1 MIRLNTRRPKPINV
15 PAGAPPRKAD
25 AGSFRRTLRK
35 NAPFLLML
43 APGLI
48 LVLLFAYLPM
58 FGIVI
63 AFKNYRAVDG
73 ILGSA
78 WIGLKN
84 FEFLFRS
91 PVLERITRN
100 TLTLNALFIVTGTIG
115 SIVLALMLNE
125 IRSRIAIKAYQTVL
139 FFPFFISWV
148 IVGYFSFA
156 LLNADTG
163 LVNGMLKTFGLKP
176 ITWYS
181 SPQYWPT
188 ILTLTKL
195 WKGVGYG
202 SVIYLAA
209 MLAINHEYY
218 EAAMLDGAS
227 KLQQIRYITLP
238 FLVPIMVITTL
249 LAIGGIFTADFGMF
263 FYVTRDSTL
272 LYPTTDVIDTYV
284 VRALRVNADIG
295 MASATGLYQ
304 SFVGFVLVLFSNW
317 LVKRI
322 DPDRSLF

>member
-1 MIRLNTRRPKPINV
+1 MIRPSPQPPQTEKTVALTARPRSGFVRTMRRN
-15 PAGAPPRKAD
+15 
-25 AGSFRRTLRK
+25 L
-35 NAPFLLML
+35 PFLTMI
-43 APGLI
+43 APGAI
-48 LVLLFAYLPM
+48 LLLLFSYLPM
-58 FGIVI
+58 FGIII
-63 AFKNYRAVDG
+63 AFKDYRAADG
-73 ILGSA
+73 IFGSE

-91 PVLERITRN
+91 PVLWRITSN
-100 TLTLNALFIVTGTIG
+100 TLLLNTLFIVTGTVG
-115 SIVLALMLNE
+115 AIVLALMLNE
-125 IRSRIAIKAYQTVL
+125 VRSRLAIKTYQTIL

-148 IVGYFSFA
+148 IVGYFSYA

-163 LVNGMLKTFGLKP
+163 LVNKVLEVLGLAP
-176 ITWYS
+176 VVWYS
-181 SPQYWPT
+181 SPNYWPA

-202 SVIYLAA
+202 SIIYVAA
-209 MLAINHEYY
+209 MLAINQEYY
-218 EAAMLDGAS
+218 EAAMLDGAN
-227 KLQQIRYITLP
+227 KFQQIRYITLP
-238 FLVPIMVITTL
+238 FLVPIVVITTL

-295 MASATGLYQ
+295 MASAAGLYQ
-304 SFVGFVLVLFSNW
+304 SIVGFILVLLSNW